1 MDTHRADPPAT
12 LGDRL
17 LRNPLHGLTYIHLR
31 DAHREVVEP
40 TWMKGRGTAR
50 CSTCGTLWPCEPGQ
64 ALAVIEYL
72 LTVERWLLAVYG

>member
-1 MDTHRADPPAT
+1 MDSRRIAPPVT
-12 LGDRL
+12 LRDRL
-17 LRNPLHGLTYIHLR
+17 LRNPMHGEGYIRLR
-31 DAHREVVEP
+31 DGHREVVEP

-50 CSTCGTLWPCEPGQ
+50 CSTCGTHWPCELGQ